1 MILKKKYYFILLV
14 IIPFFLINTFC
25 KEDIPVNYI
34 CWLKNVNV
42 RLAPGLDSKIIA
54 SLNEGEE
61 VIYLNEKSDFTTKI
75 RLRGTEY
82 DTSWVKIKKK
92 DGTTGW
98 VYGGTLKIKKDLP
111 EPEEEKKK
119 EPEV

>member
-1 MILKKKYYFILLV
+1 MILKKKYYLLLIF
-14 IIPFFLINTFC
+14 IIPLVLIDNFC
-25 KEDIPVNYI
+25 KEDIPVNYT
-34 CWLKNVNV
+34 CWLKNVNI
-42 RLAPGLDSKIIA
+42 RLEPGLDSKIIA

-61 VIYLNEKSDFTTKI
+61 VIYLNEKSDFTTRIK
-75 RLRGTEY
+75 LRGTEY

-92 DGTTGW
+92 DGATGW

-111 EPEEEKKK
+111 ETEEEKKK